1 MARPEQIQSEE
12 LRPLL
17 QEAHRALRAG
27 DPATAVHRCADAF
40 LKLAAQYPYVLQLP
54 PRMRVHPWPQLG
66 ANLVLE
72 EGQPPRID
80 YHRGDFALS
89 EAITYYE
96 YTLTT
101 TLAAERPGLAGETA
115 AEQAAPS

>member
-1 MARPEQIQSEE
+1 MPKPEQIQSGE

-17 QEAHRALRAG
+17 EEAHRALRAG

-40 LKLAAQYPYVLQLP
+40 LKLAAEHPRVLEIPQG
-54 PRMRVHPWPQLG
+54 MRIHPWPRLG
-66 ANLVLE
+66 AFLE
-72 EGQPPRID
+72 LPESAPARID
-80 YHRGDFALS
+80 FQKEQFTLS

-101 TLAAERPGLAGETA
+101 VLSAERHAAE
-115 AEQAAPS
+115 APAT